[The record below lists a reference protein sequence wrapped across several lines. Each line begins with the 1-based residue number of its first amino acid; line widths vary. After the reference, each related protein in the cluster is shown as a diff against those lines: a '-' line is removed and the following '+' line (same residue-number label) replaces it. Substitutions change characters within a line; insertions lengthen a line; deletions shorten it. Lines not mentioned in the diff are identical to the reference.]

1 MFKSIEYK
9 LYVYIILL
17 IAAVVI
23 STYFAIQVDYL
34 YMVLSIL
41 MVLFLL
47 NGMRRSYN
55 QFNKNIIFLLNA
67 LDNGDYSF
75 NFAETKL
82 SRREKELNQM
92 MNRIK
97 DILSK
102 ARKEVIENEKFLS
115 VIMESVSTGIIIL
128 NESNVVVQLNRT
140 VNQLLGLPV
149 FTHVNQLASIDK
161 SLPELFR
168 NLEGSDTKTI
178 KIANEREEMQL
189 SLRASEIL
197 LQGRRLKIITLN
209 NIGSELDYKEMDSW
223 IRLIRVMT
231 HEIMNSIAPVT
242 SLTDTLLYAFRQDE
256 ADKDDELMQNTV
268 EALQTINST
277 AKGLIGFVNS
287 YRRFTG
293 IPKPQLHPVAL
304 QSVIERAVTLEAAVL
319 EEKSI
324 GVNLL
329 LPVDPAV
336 QPLDESQIMQV
347 LLNLLKNAA
356 EAISEDW
363 GEKGDMGNGEDI
375 EDWGEQGEGRGSGD
389 AEKWQQKPQGAQKER
404 ENRQIR
410 IELTEDMDKIHLDV
424 YNNGQPIA
432 GDVLPNIFV
441 PFFTTKNAGT
451 GIGLSVSRYIM
462 RLHGGTLIH
471 FTKGEWTV
479 FRMTFQHSVK

>member
-9 LYVYIILL
+9 LYLYMILL

-23 STYFAIQVDYL
+23 STYFAIQTEYA

-41 MVLFLL
+41 LVIFLL
-47 NGMRRSYN
+47 HNMRRSYN

-97 DILSK
+97 DILSR
-102 ARKEVIENEKFLS
+102 ARKEVIENEKFLGI
-115 VIMESVSTGIIIL
+115 IMESVSTGIIIV
-128 NESNVVVQLNRT
+128 NEANVVVQINRT

-149 FTHVNQLASIDK
+149 FTHINQLANIDR
-161 SLPELFR
+161 SFPDLFR
-168 NLEGSDTKTI
+168 NLEASDTKTI

-189 SLRASEIL
+189 SLRASQII
-197 LQGRRLKIITLN
+197 LQGRKLKIITLN

-242 SLTDTLLYAFRQDE
+242 SLTDTLLSAFRKDE
-256 ADKDDELMQNTV
+256 PYQEDSLLQNTV

-277 AKGLIGFVNS
+277 AKGLISFVNS

-293 IPKPQLHPVAL
+293 IPKPRLNPVSL
-304 QSVIERAVTLEAAVL
+304 QSVIERAIVLEAVVL
-319 EEKSI
+319 EEKGI
-324 GVNLL
+324 PVTLH
-329 LPVDPAV
+329 LPAEPTVRL
-336 QPLDESQIMQV
+336 LDESQIMQV

-356 EAISEDW
+356 EAIS
-363 GEKGDMGNGEDI
+363 GE
-375 EDWGEQGEGRGSGD
+375 EG
-389 AEKWQQKPQGAQKER
+389 
-404 ENRQIR
+404 QIR
-410 IELTEDMDKIHLDV
+410 IELTEEKEKIYLDIC
-424 YNNGQPIA
+424 NNGQPISE
-432 GDVLPNIFV
+432 DVLPNIFV
-441 PFFTTKNAGT
+441 PFFTTKHSGT

-462 RLHGGTLIH
+462 RLHGGTLTH
-471 FTKGEWTV
+471 FTKEGWTV
-479 FRMTFQHSVK
+479 FRMAFYHSGK

>member
-9 LYVYIILL
+9 LYLYMILL
-17 IAAVVI
+17 IAAVVM
-23 STYFAIQVDYL
+23 STYFAIQTKYV
-34 YMVLSIL
+34 YMVLFIL
-41 MVLFLL
+41 LAFFLL
-47 NGMRRSYN
+47 HNMHRSYN

-97 DILSK
+97 EILSR

-115 VIMESVSTGIIIL
+115 VIMESVSTGIVIL
-128 NESNVVVQLNRT
+128 NEESVVVQINRT
-140 VNQLLGLPV
+140 VNRLLGLPV
-149 FTHVNQLASIDK
+149 FTHVNQLANIDR
-161 SLPELFR
+161 SFPDLFR
-168 NLEGSDTKTI
+168 NLEASDTKTI

-189 SLRASEIL
+189 SLRASEIM

-242 SLTDTLLYAFRQDE
+242 SLTDTLLSAFRKDE
-256 ADKDDELMQNTV
+256 PYEEDSLMQNTI

-277 AKGLIGFVNS
+277 ARGLISFVNS

-293 IPKPQLHPVAL
+293 IPKPQLNPVSL
-304 QSVIERAVTLEAAVL
+304 QSVIERAIVLEAFMFEEKRIPVTL
-319 EEKSI
+319 
-324 GVNLL
+324 N
-329 LPVDPAV
+329 LPVEPTV
-336 QPLDESQIMQV
+336 RPLDESQIMQV
-347 LLNLLKNAA
+347 LLNLLKNAV
-356 EAISEDW
+356 EAISE
-363 GEKGDMGNGEDI
+363 
-375 EDWGEQGEGRGSGD
+375 EG
-389 AEKWQQKPQGAQKER
+389 K
-404 ENRQIR
+404 QIR
-410 IELTEDMDKIHLDV
+410 IELTEEKEKTYLDV

-432 GDVLPNIFV
+432 EDVLPNIFV
-441 PFFTTKNAGT
+441 PFFTTKHSGT

-462 RLHGGTLIH
+462 RLHGGTLTH
-471 FTKGEWTV
+471 FTKDGWTV
-479 FRMTFQHSVK
+479 FRMAFYHSGK

>member
-9 LYVYIILL
+9 LYLYMILL

-23 STYFAIQVDYL
+23 STYFAIQTKYV

-41 MVLFLL
+41 LAFFLL
-47 NGMRRSYN
+47 HNMRRSYN

-97 DILSK
+97 EILSR

-115 VIMESVSTGIIIL
+115 VIMESVSTGIVIL
-128 NESNVVVQLNRT
+128 NEESVVVQINRT
-140 VNQLLGLPV
+140 VNRLLGLPV
-149 FTHVNQLASIDK
+149 FTHVNQLANIDR
-161 SLPELFR
+161 SFPDLFR
-168 NLEGSDTKTI
+168 NLEASDTKTI

-189 SLRASEIL
+189 SLRASEIM

-242 SLTDTLLYAFRQDE
+242 SLTDTLLSAFRKDE
-256 ADKDDELMQNTV
+256 PYEEDSLMQNTI

-277 AKGLIGFVNS
+277 AKGLISFVNS

-293 IPKPQLHPVAL
+293 IPKPQLNPVSL
-304 QSVIERAVTLEAAVL
+304 QSVIERAIVLEAVMFEEKRIPVTL
-319 EEKSI
+319 
-324 GVNLL
+324 NL
-329 LPVDPAV
+329 PIEPTVR
-336 QPLDESQIMQV
+336 PLDESQIMQV
-347 LLNLLKNAA
+347 LLNLLKNAV
-356 EAISEDW
+356 EAIS
-363 GEKGDMGNGEDI
+363 
-375 EDWGEQGEGRGSGD
+375 GEG
-389 AEKWQQKPQGAQKER
+389 
-404 ENRQIR
+404 RQIR
-410 IELTEDMDKIHLDV
+410 IELTEEKEKTYLDV
-424 YNNGQPIA
+424 CNNGQPIA
-432 GDVLPNIFV
+432 EDVLPNIFV
-441 PFFTTKNAGT
+441 PFFTTKHSGT

-462 RLHGGTLIH
+462 RLHGGTLTH
-471 FTKGEWTV
+471 FTKDGWTV
-479 FRMTFQHSVK
+479 FRMAFYHSGK

>member
-9 LYVYIILL
+9 LYLYMILL

-23 STYFAIQVDYL
+23 STYFAIQTKYV

-41 MVLFLL
+41 LAFFLL
-47 NGMRRSYN
+47 HNMRRSYN

-97 DILSK
+97 EILSR

-115 VIMESVSTGIIIL
+115 VIMESVSTGIVIL
-128 NESNVVVQLNRT
+128 NEESVVVQINRT
-140 VNQLLGLPV
+140 VNRLLGLPV
-149 FTHVNQLASIDK
+149 FTHVNQLANIDR
-161 SLPELFR
+161 SFPDLFR
-168 NLEGSDTKTI
+168 NLEASDTKTI

-189 SLRASEIL
+189 SLRASEIM

-242 SLTDTLLYAFRQDE
+242 SLTDTLLSAFRKDE
-256 ADKDDELMQNTV
+256 PYEEDSLMQNTI

-277 AKGLIGFVNS
+277 AKGLISFVNS

-293 IPKPQLHPVAL
+293 IPKPQLNPVSL
-304 QSVIERAVTLEAAVL
+304 QSVIERAIVLEAVMFEEKRIPVTL
-319 EEKSI
+319 
-324 GVNLL
+324 NL
-329 LPVDPAV
+329 PIDPTV
-336 QPLDESQIMQV
+336 RPLDESQIMQV
-347 LLNLLKNAA
+347 LLNLLKNAV
-356 EAISEDW
+356 EAIS
-363 GEKGDMGNGEDI
+363 
-375 EDWGEQGEGRGSGD
+375 GEG
-389 AEKWQQKPQGAQKER
+389 
-404 ENRQIR
+404 RQIR
-410 IELTEDMDKIHLDV
+410 IELTEEKEKTYLDV
-424 YNNGQPIA
+424 CNNGQPIA
-432 GDVLPNIFV
+432 EDVLPNIFV
-441 PFFTTKNAGT
+441 PFFTTKHSGT

-462 RLHGGTLIH
+462 RLHGGTLTH
-471 FTKGEWTV
+471 FTKDGWTV
-479 FRMTFQHSVK
+479 FRMAFYHSRK

>member
-9 LYVYIILL
+9 LYLYMILL
-17 IAAVVI
+17 IAAVVM
-23 STYFAIQVDYL
+23 STYFVIQTEYV
-34 YMVLSIL
+34 YMGLSIFL
-41 MVLFLL
+41 AFFLL
-47 NGMRRSYN
+47 HKLRRSYN

-97 DILSK
+97 DILSR
-102 ARKEVIENEKFLS
+102 ARKEVMENEKFLG

-128 NESNVVVQLNRT
+128 NEDNLVVQINRT

-149 FTHVNQLASIDK
+149 FTHINQLANIDK
-161 SLPELFR
+161 SFPDLFR
-168 NLEGSDTKTI
+168 NLEASDTKTI

-189 SLRASEIL
+189 SLRASEIM
-197 LQGRRLKIITLN
+197 LQGRKLKIITLN

-242 SLTDTLLYAFRQDE
+242 SLTDTLLSAFRQNEPDE
-256 ADKDDELMQNTV
+256 EDTLMQNTV
-268 EALQTINST
+268 EALQTINTT

-293 IPKPQLHPVAL
+293 IPKPQLNPVSL
-304 QSVIERAVTLEAAVL
+304 QSVIERAVALEAAVL
-319 EEKSI
+319 EEKGI
-324 GVNLL
+324 PVTLH
-329 LPVDPAV
+329 LPAKPTVR
-336 QPLDESQIMQV
+336 QLDESQIMQV

-356 EAISEDW
+356 EAIS
-363 GEKGDMGNGEDI
+363 
-375 EDWGEQGEGRGSGD
+375 GEQG
-389 AEKWQQKPQGAQKER
+389 
-404 ENRQIR
+404 QIK
-410 IELTEDMDKIHLDV
+410 IELSEEKEKMHLDV
-424 YNNGQPIA
+424 CNNGQPITE
-432 GDVLPNIFV
+432 DVLPNIFV
-441 PFFTTKNAGT
+441 PFFTTKHSGT

-462 RLHGGTLIH
+462 RLHGGTLTH

-479 FRMTFQHSVK
+479 FRMTFYHSGK

>member
-9 LYVYIILL
+9 LYLYMILL
-17 IAAVVI
+17 IAAVVM
-23 STYFAIQVDYL
+23 STYFAMGAEYL
-34 YMVLSIL
+34 YMVLSIIL
-41 MVLFLL
+41 VFFLL
-47 NGMRRSYN
+47 HNLRRSYN

-82 SRREKELNQM
+82 SRRERELNQM

-97 DILSK
+97 DILSR
-102 ARKEVIENEKFLS
+102 ARKEVIENEKFLG

-149 FTHVNQLASIDK
+149 FTHVNQLANIDK
-161 SLPELFR
+161 SFPELFR
-168 NLEGSDTKTI
+168 NLNTSDTKTI
-178 KIANEREEMQL
+178 KIANEREEIQL
-189 SLRASEIL
+189 SLRASEIM
-197 LQGRRLKIITLN
+197 LQGKRLKIITLN

-256 ADKDDELMQNTV
+256 SDKDDGLMQNTV

-277 AKGLIGFVNS
+277 AKGLISFVNS

-293 IPKPQLHPVAL
+293 IPKPQLHPVPL
-304 QSVIERAVTLEAAVL
+304 QSVIERALALESAVL
-319 EEKSI
+319 EEKNIS
-324 GVNLL
+324 VALS
-329 LPVDPAV
+329 LPTVPTV
-336 QPLDESQIMQV
+336 RPIDESQIMQV

-356 EAISEDW
+356 EALSPEED
-363 GEKGDMGNGEDI
+363 NGHKNVRGANQNVHRVDQKDQER
-375 EDWGEQGEGRGSGD
+375 QGEG
-389 AEKWQQKPQGAQKER
+389 W
-404 ENRQIR
+404 IR
-410 IELTEDMDKIHLDV
+410 IELSEEKDKIFLDV

-432 GDVLPNIFV
+432 ENVLPNIFV
-441 PFFTTKNAGT
+441 PFFTTKHSGT

-462 RLHGGTLIH
+462 RLHGGTLTH

-479 FRMTFQHSVK
+479 FRMAFYHSGK

>member
-9 LYVYIILL
+9 LYLYMILL
-17 IAAVVI
+17 IAAVVM
-23 STYFAIQVDYL
+23 STYFAIQTEYV
-34 YMVLSIL
+34 YMVLSIFL
-41 MVLFLL
+41 VIFLL
-47 NGMRRSYN
+47 HNMRRSYN

-97 DILSK
+97 EILSR

-128 NESNVVVQLNRT
+128 NEANVVVQINLIVNR
-140 VNQLLGLPV
+140 LLGLPV
-149 FTHVNQLASIDK
+149 FTHINQLANIDK
-161 SLPELFR
+161 SFPDLFR
-168 NLEGSDTKTI
+168 NLEASDTKTI

-189 SLRASEIL
+189 SLRASEIM
-197 LQGRRLKIITLN
+197 LQGRKLKIITLN

-242 SLTDTLLYAFRQDE
+242 SLTDTLLSAFRQDE
-256 ADKDDELMQNTV
+256 PDEEDELMQNTI
-268 EALQTINST
+268 EALQTVNTT
-277 AKGLIGFVNS
+277 AKGLISFVNS

-293 IPKPQLHPVAL
+293 IPKPQLNPVSL
-304 QSVIERAVTLEAAVL
+304 QSVIERAVVLETAVL
-319 EEKSI
+319 EEKGI
-324 GVNLL
+324 PVTLH
-329 LPVDPAV
+329 LPAEPTVRH
-336 QPLDESQIMQV
+336 LDESQIMQV

-356 EAISEDW
+356 EAIS
-363 GEKGDMGNGEDI
+363 GE
-375 EDWGEQGEGRGSGD
+375 EG
-389 AEKWQQKPQGAQKER
+389 
-404 ENRQIR
+404 QIR
-410 IELTEDMDKIHLDV
+410 IELSEEKEKIHLDV
-424 YNNGQPIA
+424 CNNGQPIA
-432 GDVLPNIFV
+432 EDVLPNIFV
-441 PFFTTKNAGT
+441 PFFTTKHSGT

-462 RLHGGTLIH
+462 RLHGGTLSH

-479 FRMTFQHSVK
+479 FRMTFYHS

>member
-9 LYVYIILL
+9 LYLYTILL

-23 STYFAIQVDYL
+23 STWFAIQAQYV
-34 YMVLSIL
+34 YMVLAAL
-41 MVLFLL
+41 LAFFLL
-47 NGMRRSYN
+47 HNMRRSYN

-97 DILSK
+97 EILSR

-115 VIMESVSTGIIIL
+115 VIMESVSTGIVIL
-128 NESNVVVQLNRT
+128 NEESAVVQINRT
-140 VNQLLGLPV
+140 VNRLLGLPV
-149 FTHVNQLASIDK
+149 FTHVNQLANIDR
-161 SLPELFR
+161 SLPDLFR
-168 NLEGSDTKTI
+168 NLEPSDTKTI
-178 KIANEREEMQL
+178 QIANEREEMQL
-189 SLRASEIL
+189 SLRASRII

-242 SLTDTLLYAFRQDE
+242 SLTDTLLSAFRKDEPYEQDS
-256 ADKDDELMQNTV
+256 LMQNTI

-293 IPKPQLHPVAL
+293 IPKPELNPVSL
-304 QSVIERAVTLEAAVL
+304 QSVVERAIVLEAVVL

-324 GVNLL
+324 PVTLH
-329 LPVDPAV
+329 LPAQPAV
-336 QPLDESQIMQV
+336 RQLDESQIMQV
-347 LLNLLKNAA
+347 LLNLLKNAV
-356 EAISEDW
+356 EALS
-363 GEKGDMGNGEDI
+363 GE
-375 EDWGEQGEGRGSGD
+375 EGR
-389 AEKWQQKPQGAQKER
+389 
-404 ENRQIR
+404 IR
-410 IELTEDMDKIHLDV
+410 IELTEEKEKTCLDV
-424 YNNGQPIA
+424 CNNGRPIA
-432 GDVLPNIFV
+432 EEVLPNIFV
-441 PFFTTKNAGT
+441 PFFTTKPSGT

-462 RLHGGTLIH
+462 RLHGGTLTH
-471 FTKGEWTV
+471 FTKDGWTV
-479 FRMTFQHSVK
+479 FRMAFYHSGK

>member
-9 LYVYIILL
+9 LYLYMILL

-23 STYFAIQVDYL
+23 STYFAIQTEYA

-41 MVLFLL
+41 LVIFLL
-47 NGMRRSYN
+47 HNMRRSYN

-97 DILSK
+97 DILSR
-102 ARKEVIENEKFLS
+102 ARKEVIENEKFLGI
-115 VIMESVSTGIIIL
+115 IMESVSTGIIIV
-128 NESNVVVQLNRT
+128 NEANVVVQINRT

-149 FTHVNQLASIDK
+149 FTHINQLANIDR
-161 SLPELFR
+161 SFPDLFR
-168 NLEGSDTKTI
+168 NLEASDTKTI

-189 SLRASEIL
+189 SLRASQII
-197 LQGRRLKIITLN
+197 LQGRKLKIITLN

-242 SLTDTLLYAFRQDE
+242 SLTDTLLSAFRKDE
-256 ADKDDELMQNTV
+256 PYQEDSLLQNTV

-277 AKGLIGFVNS
+277 AKGLISFVNS

-293 IPKPQLHPVAL
+293 IPKPRLNPVSL
-304 QSVIERAVTLEAAVL
+304 QSVIERAIVLEAVVL
-319 EEKSI
+319 EEKGI
-324 GVNLL
+324 PVTLH
-329 LPVDPAV
+329 LPAEPTVRL
-336 QPLDESQIMQV
+336 LDESQIMQV

-356 EAISEDW
+356 EAIS
-363 GEKGDMGNGEDI
+363 GE
-375 EDWGEQGEGRGSGD
+375 EG
-389 AEKWQQKPQGAQKER
+389 
-404 ENRQIR
+404 QIR
-410 IELTEDMDKIHLDV
+410 IELTEEKEIYLDIC
-424 YNNGQPIA
+424 NNGQPISE
-432 GDVLPNIFV
+432 DVLPNIFV
-441 PFFTTKNAGT
+441 PFFTTKHSGT

-462 RLHGGTLIH
+462 RLHGGTLTH
-471 FTKGEWTV
+471 FTKEGWTV
-479 FRMTFQHSVK
+479 FRMAFYHSGK

>member
-9 LYVYIILL
+9 LYIYMILL
-17 IAAVVI
+17 IGAVVM
-23 STYFAIQVDYL
+23 STYLAIQTEYV

-41 MVLFLL
+41 LGIFLL
-47 NGMRRSYN
+47 HNMRRSYN

-97 DILSK
+97 EILSR

-128 NESNVVVQLNRT
+128 NEENVVIQINRT
-140 VNQLLGLPV
+140 VNQLLRLPV
-149 FTHVNQLASIDK
+149 FTHINQLANIDK
-161 SLPELFR
+161 SFPDLFR
-168 NLEGSDTKTI
+168 NLDSSDTKTI

-189 SLRASEIL
+189 SLRASEII

-242 SLTDTLLYAFRQDE
+242 SLTDTLLFAFRKDE
-256 ADKDDELMQNTV
+256 PYEEDSLMQNTV

-277 AKGLIGFVNS
+277 AKGLISFVNS

-293 IPKPQLHPVAL
+293 IPKPQLNPVSL
-304 QSVIERAVTLEAAVL
+304 QSVIERAIVLEAAVL
-319 EEKSI
+319 QEKGIS
-324 GVNLL
+324 VTLH
-329 LPVDPAV
+329 LPDESTVRQV
-336 QPLDESQIMQV
+336 DESQIMQV
-347 LLNLLKNAA
+347 LLNLLKNAS
-356 EAISEDW
+356 EAIP
-363 GEKGDMGNGEDI
+363 GE
-375 EDWGEQGEGRGSGD
+375 EG
-389 AEKWQQKPQGAQKER
+389 
-404 ENRQIR
+404 QIR
-410 IELTEDMDKIHLDV
+410 IELMEENEKIYLDV
-424 YNNGQPIA
+424 CNNGQPIA
-432 GDVLPNIFV
+432 EDILPNIFV
-441 PFFTTKNAGT
+441 PFFTTKHTGT

-462 RLHGGTLIH
+462 RLHGGTLTH
-471 FTKGEWTV
+471 FNREGWTV
-479 FRMTFQHSVK
+479 FRMAFYHSSK